1 MDIKIFE
8 LLNYLGIN
16 LTDNTNPFILYLGW
30 VLIMNI
36 LALGCVINIILY
48 YISIYIVSDS
58 NRMDRIKLKL
68 PVFIRPYF
76 EKYIKFYKS
85 FRIITI

>member
-1 MDIKIFE
+1 MNYIFE
-8 LLNYLGIN
+8 LLNYLGLGMSFSDI
-16 LTDNTNPFILYLGW
+16 TNPLLRYLLW

-58 NRMDRIKLKL
+58 NRL
-68 PVFIRPYF
+68 
-76 EKYIKFYKS
+76 E
-85 FRIITI
+85 